1 MNFLP
6 FIISAVLSALLTY
19 FSYRLATKHKLA
31 MQKPR
36 ARDLH
41 TKPISRLGGI
51 AIVVSFLLVMIG
63 FALFAQKSITDF
75 GFPYEIFGFSIDKR
89 LLGMLLA
96 SIFLSVVM
104 LFDDLRG
111 LPAYLKFLSQIAA
124 ALILILTGVGIT
136 YLNNPFGLAI
146 NLDTIS
152 LPVRIGTDVFH
163 FVLWA
168 DLLFIAWV
176 ILLTNATNF
185 IDGLDGLAGSLTLTA
200 SVILAIM
207 SFQMGQGATATLA
220 LVFAGAIFGFLFFNL
235 PPAKIFLGDT
245 GSMFLGLIL
254 ATLTFIT
261 GGKLATVFL
270 VFSLVIIDA
279 IYVIAKRLLKRQN
292 PFTTSDQSHLHHRFI
307 KAGLSQQATLLI
319 VILFSLAFG
328 LSALYLEPKLKIV
341 SLVALS
347 VLTVLMFI
355 SLDSKA
361 KNKNPKLEI
370 RKNTK

>member
-6 FIISAVLSALLTY
+6 FIIAAVLSLILTY
-19 FSYRLATKHKLA
+19 FSYRLTTKYKLA
-31 MQKPR
+31 MQAPR
-36 ARDLH
+36 ERDLH
-41 TKPISRLGGI
+41 TKPVSRLGGL

-63 FALFAQKSITDF
+63 YAVFAGRSVTGF
-75 GFPYEIFGFSIDKR
+75 GFPYSFFGISIDKR
-89 LLGMLLA
+89 LLGMLIA
-96 SIFLSVVM
+96 TIFLGAVM
-104 LFDDLRG
+104 LYDDLKG
-111 LPAYLKFLSQIAA
+111 LPAYVKLLSQIAA

-146 NLDTIS
+146 NLDTIAY
-152 LPVRIGTDVFH
+152 PVKIGANIFH

-176 ILLTNATNF
+176 LLLTNATNF
-185 IDGLDGLAGSLTLTA
+185 IDGLDGLAGSLSLTA
-200 SVILAIM
+200 AIILAIM
-207 SFQMGQGATATLA
+207 SFQMGQVATGTLA
-220 LVFAGAIFGFLFFNL
+220 MVFAGAIFGFLFFNL

-245 GSMFLGLIL
+245 GSMFLGLTL

-279 IYVIAKRLLKRQN
+279 IYVIAKRLLRGQN
-292 PFTTSDQSHLHHRFI
+292 PFTTADQTHLHHRFL

-328 LSALYLEPKLKIV
+328 LSALYLEPKTKLITLAG
-341 SLVALS
+341 LVI
-347 VLTVLMFI
+347 LTILMFI
-355 SLDSKA
+355 SLDQKA
-361 KNKNPKLEI
+361 KKKA
-370 RKNTK
+370 